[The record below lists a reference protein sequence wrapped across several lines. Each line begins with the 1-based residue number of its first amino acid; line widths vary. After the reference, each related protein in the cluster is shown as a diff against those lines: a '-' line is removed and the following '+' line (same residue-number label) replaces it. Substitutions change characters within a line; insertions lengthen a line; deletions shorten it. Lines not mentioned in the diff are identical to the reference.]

1 MSITL
6 RLSEERGYAK
16 QGWLES
22 YHSFSFA
29 DYIDRNHV
37 NFSMLRVLNED
48 KVAPDNG
55 FGMHPHRDM
64 EIVTY
69 MISGQIRHQDSM
81 GNQSVISA
89 GDVQRMTAGTGVMH
103 SEVNPSSSETA
114 HLLQIWIYP
123 EAQGLPPSYEEMHIA
138 RENKL
143 NQWCLIASPHA
154 QGSLRIHQDVN
165 LYATI
170 LAAENHL
177 NLRVEPDRCA
187 YLHVVSGE
195 ILLTDTKLKT
205 GDAAQIRL
213 EQLLE
218 IQALTEAELLWF
230 DLPATQEQQ

>member
-6 RLSEERGYAK
+6 RLSEARGYAN

-29 DYIDRNHV
+29 DYIDRSHV
-37 NFSMLRVLNED
+37 NFSVLRVLNED
-48 KVAPDNG
+48 KVAAGTG

-64 EIVTY
+64 EIITY
-69 MISGQIRHQDSM
+69 IISGQLRHQDSM
-81 GNQSVISA
+81 GNQSVIGA
-89 GDVQRMTAGTGVMH
+89 GDVQRMSAGTGVMH
-103 SEVNPSSSETA
+103 SEVNPSTDEA
-114 HLLQIWIYP
+114 VHLLQIWIYP
-123 EAQGLPPSYEEMHIA
+123 DRQGLPPSYEEMQIA

-154 QGSLRIHQDVN
+154 EGSLRVHQDVN

-170 LAAENHL
+170 LAPEHRL

-187 YLHVVSGE
+187 YLHVASGE
-195 ILLTDTKLKT
+195 ILLDGLKLKA
-205 GDAAQIRL
+205 GDAAKIRL

-218 IQALTEAELLWF
+218 IQANTEAELLWF
-230 DLPATQEQQ
+230 DLPDES